1 MPGKGFLSVVHFT
14 LFIPSFC
21 LKAEFTAE
29 QEFQH
34 EVTFGQFKISKFLLS
49 AENKIRDG
57 MKPLLFHL
65 LSCAWSIYIAE
76 CNPSTCAIRLDS
88 GQGCD
93 SRPGTCSYGLQAKDY
108 QCLGMKSGD
117 DLDYTLRQLQDVS
130 VRSHAA
136 ERNEAFRK
144 RREEGGRPSDYD
156 VDPSD
161 DDDDDDDDGVEKPDD
176 DASSDAS
183 NLIDKQH
190 NPENKD
196 HNRFCENGEDT
207 KGEDTRYGI
216 EVLMLTILFL
226 ICCCT

>member
-1 MPGKGFLSVVHFT
+1 M
-14 LFIPSFC
+14 
-21 LKAEFTAE
+21 
-29 QEFQH
+29 
-34 EVTFGQFKISKFLLS
+34 LS

-65 LSCAWSIYIAE
+65 LSRAWRMYIAE
-76 CNPSTCAIRLDS
+76 CNPSTCAIRLDA

-108 QCLGMKSGD
+108 QCLGMKGGD

-136 ERNEAFRK
+136 ERKAFRK
-144 RREEGGRPSDYD
+144 KREEGGLPSDYD
-156 VDPSD
+156 VDLSD
-161 DDDDDDDDGVEKPDD
+161 DDDDDGDDDDDDGVEKPDD

-183 NLIDKQH
+183 RLIDKHH

-196 HNRFCENGEDT
+196 HNRFSSEN
-207 KGEDTRYGI
+207 GEDTRYGI